1 MKLGLL
7 LGLLTL
13 SVVVGGCG
21 QPAPEL
27 ETDGLP
33 AKEVY
38 ARLEQAMTRP
48 GQVFHTAVR
57 ISQEAGLLSYQG
69 KFELWVAP
77 AQNLARQVSELT
89 LEGEETSRQETVLA
103 DGMVYGPPVQGISTP
118 KYRALQCPEASALV
132 STAIACWRFDQ
143 WGETSVEAVQYEGV
157 AAVVL
162 ATKVV
167 WSGSD
172 ETFDV
177 TRRLYLDAETFLPI
191 ALHFDGTVDFGEVS
205 TLRGRWTYENDF
217 LPLDSLPD
225 DFFDPASIGY
235 VEPDAEAPLRQNN
248 LPSDPNVSSVAATRT
263 VDPREVI
270 TIGSGPFPNAE
281 QVASIAE
288 AQSRIAF
295 DVKLP
300 QLEGEW
306 SPTAIWVSPV
316 TEPEEY
322 QQFQIY
328 FSNGTRLT
336 ASRQAKEPRWQAA
349 AEGPLKLTL
358 VEVAGHAGIGDDP
371 EIVDIHNEKIVNLGS
386 WRGGRMGCTWPS
398 SPLHCRWMNC

>member
-1 MKLGLL
+1 MTEGARLMKLGLL

-13 SVVVGGCG
+13 ALVVGGCG
-21 QPAPEL
+21 QPASEL

-57 ISQEAGLLSYQG
+57 LSQEAGLLSYQG
-69 KFELWVAP
+69 KFELWLSP
-77 AQNLARQVSELT
+77 AQNLARQVSEMTPEGGDT
-89 LEGEETSRQETVLA
+89 LRRGETVLA
-103 DGMVYGPPVQGISTP
+103 DGVIYGSPERGMPPL
-118 KYRALQCPEASALV
+118 KHRALQCPEASVLV

-143 WGETSVEAVQYEGV
+143 AGETSVEAVQYEGV

-191 ALHFDGTVDFGEVS
+191 ALRFDGTVDYGEVAAM
-205 TLRGRWTYENDF
+205 RGRWTYENEF

-235 VEPDAEAPLRQNN
+235 VEPEAVAPLRK
-248 LPSDPNVSSVAATRT
+248 SS
-263 VDPREVI
+263 P
-270 TIGSGPFPNAE
+270 
-281 QVASIAE
+281 
-288 AQSRIAF
+288 
-295 DVKLP
+295 
-300 QLEGEW
+300 
-306 SPTAIWVSPV
+306 
-316 TEPEEY
+316 
-322 QQFQIY
+322 
-328 FSNGTRLT
+328 RLT
-336 ASRQAKEPRWQAA
+336 MYWLGKTSGG
-349 AEGPLKLTL
+349 EGGLPARL
-358 VEVAGHAGIGDDP
+358 
-371 EIVDIHNEKIVNLGS
+371 S
-386 WRGGRMGCTWPS
+386 
-398 SPLHCRWMNC
+398 